1 MAFLFFI
8 DSIYLKQRRAPRR
21 TVAPPVPLRQE
32 AGNSSGAV
40 GVIELSQATV
50 AFGGRVVLQEVT
62 FSLNFGDFYFL
73 TGPSG
78 AGKTTLL
85 RLCAGSLAQT
95 SGDVR
100 LFGKPLD
107 TMDSDTRAAS
117 RRRMGIVYQ
126 EATFLDHLSLAEN
139 ILLPFTVRGQVE
151 PEMRA
156 QRDDL
161 LNWVG
166 LGELAAALPPTLSG
180 GERQRAALARALL
193 TAPEL
198 VLADE
203 PTGNLDWDLSLRL
216 LTLLIELNRLGTPVL
231 MATHDL
237 GLIRAAKPLVNARV
251 LRLVDGRL
259 TQAGATL

>member
-1 MAFLFFI
+1 MI
-8 DSIYLKQRRAPRR
+8 D
-21 TVAPPVPLRQE
+21 
-32 AGNSSGAV
+32 
-40 GVIELSQATV
+40 LSQVTV
-50 AFGGRVVLQEVT
+50 AFGGRTILRDAT
-62 FSLNFGDFYFL
+62 FSLSPGDFYFL

-85 RLCAGSLAQT
+85 RLC
-95 SGDVR
+95 SGALDPARGEVA
-100 LFGKPLD
+100 LFGRPLRQ
-107 TMDSDTRAAS
+107 MDSDARAGA

-126 EATFLDHLSLAEN
+126 DTQFLDHLPLADN
-139 ILLPFTVRGQVE
+139 ILLPYTVRGPVE

-156 QRDDL
+156 QAEDL
-161 LNWVG
+161 ISWVG
-166 LGELAAALPPTLSG
+166 LTEHKAALPPTLSG

-203 PTGNLDWDLSLRL
+203 PTGNLDWEMSLRL

-237 GLIRAAKPLVNARV
+237 ALIRAAKPLVNARV
-251 LRLVDGRL
+251 LRLKDGTL

>member
-1 MAFLFFI
+1 MI
-8 DSIYLKQRRAPRR
+8 D
-21 TVAPPVPLRQE
+21 
-32 AGNSSGAV
+32 
-40 GVIELSQATV
+40 LSQVTV
-50 AFGGRVVLQEVT
+50 TFGGRVVLQDVT
-62 FSLNFGDFYFL
+62 FSLHPGDFYFL

-85 RLCAGSLAQT
+85 RLCAGALRPSQGQA
-95 SGDVR
+95 R
-100 LFGKPLD
+100 LFGRDLAE
-107 TMDSDTRAAS
+107 MDSDSRARA

-126 EATFLDHLSLAEN
+126 ETGFLDHLSLAEN
-139 ILLPFTVRGQVE
+139 VLLPFTVRGPVE
-151 PEMRA
+151 DEMRD

-161 LNWVG
+161 LAWVG
-166 LGELAAALPPTLSG
+166 LADRASARPPTLSG

-193 TAPEL
+193 SAPEL

-203 PTGNLDWDLSLRL
+203 PTGNLDWDMSLRL

-237 GLIRAAKPLVNARV
+237 ALIRAAKSLVNARV
-251 LRLVDGRL
+251 LRLKDGTL